1 VRESGRVAAAIA
13 ILEDFERRRVP
24 LKTAIADWAR
34 NARFAGAKDRAWIS
48 GLCLDVLRRRSSLGA
63 VMGGQSPRAA
73 TLAALK
79 FLWGRS
85 TDDIAALAA
94 ETPHGPGALTDEE
107 RQRLNAFAPPFT
119 GELSAKRTEGGI
131 GVSAPPPSAAPTPPP
146 QAGEESRHQLSVI
159 ADFPDFLEPSVTRAF
174 GEAAIE
180 EMRAFSS
187 RADVDL
193 RINALQA
200 TIEKAREAVKT
211 VGAIQHPFVR
221 TALRIAAP
229 DATDRTPAVTV
240 IPAFN
245 KGWVEVQD
253 LGSQIAALAAGDVN
267 GAQVLD
273 LCAGGGGKTLAL
285 AALMENKGQLY
296 AYDNDARRL
305 QPLYERARRAGVRNL
320 QIVNPATDKA
330 MLDALAGK
338 IDVVFVDAPCTGS
351 GTWRRHPDTK
361 WRLTEDQ
368 LKRRMAEQ
376 DSVLKEAA
384 RFAKPGGRIV
394 YVTCSFL
401 MEENEDRLAVFRA
414 AHAGFAFI
422 PALAEIEKTGLL
434 TEAGRAALA
443 RCVTPDG
450 ALRMTPARIGADGF
464 FVAVLQGKR

>member
-1 VRESGRVAAAIA
+1 MRDSGRVSAAIA

-24 LKTAIADWAR
+24 LKTAMADWAR

-48 GLCLDVLRRRSSLGA
+48 GLCLDVLRRRSSLA
-63 VMGGQSPRAA
+63 AAMDDQSARAA

-79 FLWGRS
+79 ILWGK
-85 TDDIAALAA
+85 TVDDIAALAA
-94 ETPHGPGALTDEE
+94 EEPHGPGALSEGE
-107 RQRLNAFAPPFT
+107 QEKLSSFPSPVYGRGVRGEGVFSNSPSPLAPLP
-119 GELSAKRTEGGI
+119 R
-131 GVSAPPPSAAPTPPP
+131 
-146 QAGEESRHQLSVI
+146 AGEGRISVF
-159 ADFPDFLEPSVTRAF
+159 ADFPDWLEPSVERAF
-174 GEAAIE
+174 GDKALD
-180 EMRAFSS
+180 EMSAFSS

-193 RINALQA
+193 RINTLQA
-200 TIEKAREAVKT
+200 SVEKAADAVKT
-211 VGAIQHPFVR
+211 VGAHPHPYLK

-253 LGSQIAALAAGDVN
+253 LGSQIAALAAGEVK

-285 AALMENKGQLY
+285 AAMMENKGQLY

-305 QPLYERARRAGVRNL
+305 QPLYERARRAGVMNL
-320 QIVNPATDKA
+320 QIVNPVTDKRA
-330 MLDALAGK
+330 LDALAGK

-351 GTWRRHPDTK
+351 GTWRRHPDAK

-368 LKRRMAEQ
+368 LTRRMAEQ
-376 DSVLKEAA
+376 DAVLKSAA
-384 RFAKPGGRIV
+384 RFVKSGGRIV

-401 MEENEDRLAVFRA
+401 MEENEDRLAAFLA
-414 AHAGFAFI
+414 AHPDFKFM
-422 PALAEIEKTGLL
+422 PALGEMEKTGAL
-434 TEAGRAALA
+434 TDAARAALGPCA
-443 RCVTPDG
+443 TADG

-464 FVAVLQGKR
+464 FVAVLYRKR